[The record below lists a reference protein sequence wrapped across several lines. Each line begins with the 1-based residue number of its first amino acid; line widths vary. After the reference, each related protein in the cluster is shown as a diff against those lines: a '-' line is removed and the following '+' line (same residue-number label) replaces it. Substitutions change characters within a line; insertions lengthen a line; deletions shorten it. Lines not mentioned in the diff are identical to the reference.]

1 MKSHQE
7 KFVTAVVL
15 TLTIALFSTNFLK
28 AEEQVQVEQDFDTVI
43 TTHVQSLW
51 SLFEVRSQ
59 KSEVGKGKYLKSEVR
74 SGEKGNGQ

>member
-28 AEEQVQVEQDFDTVI
+28 AEEQVQAEKEFDTVI
-43 TTHVQSLW
+43 TTHVQSL
-51 SLFEVRSQ
+51 
-59 KSEVGKGKYLKSEVR
+59 
-74 SGEKGNGQ
+74 

>member
-28 AEEQVQVEQDFDTVI
+28 AEEQVQAEKKFDTVI

-51 SLFEVRSQ
+51 IDTPQRYNRGDSSFCEYPI
-59 KSEVGKGKYLKSEVR
+59 YLKA
-74 SGEKGNGQ
+74 